1 MTLPEFSAGW
11 GVAALAYALA
21 SRLAYVFFVGIALR
35 RQERDGAYTRRWGVE
50 AGFQRFR
57 RVASLVMTND
67 VLAFVVLCVVTHHT
81 LAVGVPRSL
90 ELVVGWVLVVVGIG
104 VKVWATATLGGR
116 PYYWYNF
123 FAPAGPEVAVKL
135 AGPYRL
141 LKNPMYTIG
150 YLQAYGLALVVASL
164 PGLIAA
170 AFAQAAI
177 LAFYHAVEKPHFQR
191 LNGRS

>member
-1 MTLPEFSAGW
+1 VTLPDLSAAW
-11 GVAALAYALA
+11 GAAALAYALA
-21 SRLAYVFFVGIALR
+21 SRLTYVLFVGIALR
-35 RQERDGAYTRRWGVE
+35 RQEREDLYTRRWGVE
-50 AGFQRFR
+50 GGFQRFR
-57 RVASLVMTND
+57 RIASLVMTND
-67 VLAFVVLCVVTHHT
+67 VAAFVLLCLVTHHT
-81 LAVGVPRSL
+81 LAVGIPRAL
-90 ELVVGWVLVVVGIG
+90 ELVVGWALIVLGTS

-123 FAPAGPEVAVKL
+123 FSPAGPEVAVKL
-135 AGPYRL
+135 AGPYKL

-150 YLQAYGLALVVASL
+150 YLQAYGFALILASL

-191 LNGRS
+191 LNGPT